1 MLNEKIV
8 DLLLDHKEEGK
19 EITSFKFK
27 FAKIETTSKKYSRI
41 FDCSVIQKLYRLKDA
56 LSDLPDYDLLSTYI
70 CIKLN
75 RQTRVKVYNIKN
87 LIIFLSIL
95 RDNNGFELE
104 ANLDWLRKNC

>member
-1 MLNEKIV
+1 MLNEKLVNLI
-8 DLLLDHKEEGK
+8 LDHKEGNG

-27 FAKIETTSKKYSRI
+27 FAKFETSSKKYTRV
-41 FDCSVIQKLYRLKDA
+41 FDSSIIPRLYRIEDA
-56 LSDLPDYDLLSTYI
+56 LSELPDYDLLSTYI

-95 RDNNGFELE
+95 RDNNSFELE
-104 ANLDWLRKNC
+104 ANLEWLQKNC